1 MDFGILASNLGLER
15 DEYIE
20 LVELFIETAESDIQ
34 KIKASYER
42 KDADQL
48 AEAAHSL
55 KGSAGNLG
63 FAALS
68 EKAKLAEDNARNE
81 KLDGVSELT
90 CRIEEMLEEIKRGVN
105 N

>member
-1 MDFGILASNLGLER
+1 MDFNALASNLGLER

-34 KIKASYER
+34 RIRTAHAE
-42 KDADQL
+42 KDSDQL

-63 FAALS
+63 FLS
-68 EKAKLAEDNARNE
+68 LSDKAKIAEDNSQDDNLE
-81 KLDGVSELT
+81 GLEELT
-90 CRIEEMLEEIKRGVN
+90 SDLEEMLEEIKQN
-105 N
+105 I